1 MTYVWWP
8 MQQKKKKVNSYG
20 VIRFKLV
27 KCNDNKL
34 SQWSNKWRWGIEES
48 KYKCKYT
55 TVTWYTTTWIP
66 PTSIS
71 TTGPATNLGAPS
83 NETNANTQQL
93 QNTQQHEYLR
103 QAFPTIRPAAN
114 RVAPSN
120 EGTAS
125 NKFHNYSIW
134 IICCFL
140 LFLLFLF
147 FLYYSLLVR
156 HFQCNYKN
164 FSHISLT
171 SVTFAV
177 NVQKF
182 EPLWLH

>member
-1 MTYVWWP
+1 MTYIWWP

-27 KCNDNKL
+27 KCNNNKL
-34 SQWSNKWRWGIEES
+34 SQWSNKCRWGIGES

-103 QAFPTIRPAAN
+103 QAFPTTRPATN
-114 RVAPSN
+114 RVVAFYVTN
-120 EGTAS
+120 L
-125 NKFHNYSIW
+125 
-134 IICCFL
+134 L
-140 LFLLFLF
+140 LFFCFCYFYF
-147 FLYYSLLVR
+147 FSIILCWYVI
-156 HFQCNYKN
+156 
-164 FSHISLT
+164 FSVITKIS
-171 SVTFAV
+171 VIF
-177 NVQKF
+177 
-182 EPLWLH
+182 H